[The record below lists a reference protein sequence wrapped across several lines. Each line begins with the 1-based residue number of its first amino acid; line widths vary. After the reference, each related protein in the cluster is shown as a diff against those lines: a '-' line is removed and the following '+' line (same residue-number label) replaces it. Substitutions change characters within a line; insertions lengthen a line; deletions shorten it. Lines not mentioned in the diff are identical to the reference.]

1 MVTLDIVN
9 QVDRLQDEISR
20 VFSDRPWT
28 GSGAAVTPALNV
40 WTGED
45 ELLVTAEL
53 PGIDPHQLDV
63 QVHGNEL
70 TLRGSYPEP
79 ELTEGQQW
87 IRQERPAGAFLRSLR
102 LPFSVEPGKV
112 DATYSNGVLALK
124 LPRAEAEKPKRIQ
137 IKTAA

>member
-9 QVDRLQDEISR
+9 EVDRLQEEISR
-20 VFSDRPWT
+20 VFSNRPWT
-28 GSGAAVTPALNV
+28 GAGAAATPALNV

-53 PGIDPHQLDV
+53 PGIDPNQLDV

-70 TLRGSYPEP
+70 TLKGRYPEP
-79 ELTEGQQW
+79 ELKEGQQW
-87 IRQERPAGAFLRSLR
+87 VRQERPAGTFVRGLR
-102 LPFSVEPGKV
+102 LPFSVESGRV
-112 DATYSNGVLALK
+112 DATYSNGVLSLK

-137 IKTAA
+137 IKTAV